1 MRLVT
6 RSNKILSFSCPG
18 GAFCPYTNG
27 NESLG
32 ASSYRWNILWASGIN
47 VTGNTDVGGALTVG
61 AGATFNGDARINGNL
76 VVTGDTASGNSTLTI
91 GSIVLTDENGTLKI
105 AGNAYTTGQ
114 LATGEAGQA
123 TSGGG
128 SVILDYDSI
137 VGALGYT
144 PAKQTDLTSLIN
156 RVSSIENTTYS
167 SLYGDNITIDAVMD
181 GITMTAEG
189 DIHITSVMGSVLVDD
204 SEVLTKANTSFTRSY
219 TSGTKIGT
227 IKIGGTSTDIYVPAS
242 SSSSLWTT
250 EYDMENDID
259 IIASQKEYIG
269 TNSIVGWDL
278 AGSCMNDLYIGFDG
292 YTIWMQGSVD
302 EASDMRLKTVIDAV
316 NLDIRAIAFAPVF
329 NYVFKSR
336 PQGRQM
342 LGSSAQYWQPIT
354 PCAVS
359 ENDKGNLAMN
369 YGAIA
374 LASVVAVAK
383 KTLTHEEEIAE
394 LKLKVQSLEN
404 RLARYELN

>member
-1 MRLVT
+1 M
-6 RSNKILSFSCPG
+6 
-18 GAFCPYTNG
+18 G
-27 NESLG
+27 NIYI
-32 ASSYRWNILWASGIN
+32 SSEN
-47 VTGNTDVGGALTVG
+47 DVQ
-61 AGATFNGDARINGNL
+61 I
-76 VVTGDTASGNSTLTI
+76 
-91 GSIVLTDENGTLKI
+91 
-105 AGNAYTTGQ
+105 
-114 LATGEAGQA
+114 
-123 TSGGG
+123 
-128 SVILDYDSI
+128 DSI
-137 VGALGYT
+137 
-144 PAKQTDLTSLIN
+144 
-156 RVSSIENTTYS
+156 
-167 SLYGDNITIDAVMD
+167 
-181 GITMTAEG
+181 
-189 DIHITSVMGSVLVDD
+189 MGSVLVNGSD
-204 SEVLTKANTSFTRSY
+204 VLTKANTSFTRNY

-242 SSSSLWTT
+242 SSSRLWTT

-259 IIASQKEYIG
+259 IIASQEEYIG

-316 NLDIRAIAFAPVF
+316 NLDIRDIAFAPIF

-354 PCAVS
+354 PSAVS

-369 YGAIA
+369 YGAVA

-383 KTLTHEEEIAE
+383 ETLTQREEIAE